1 MAKGQTFLNVPDD
14 TSRGSIRHLH
24 VIITNPDS
32 EKDVLVVPVSR
43 YHEKDGNPFPGQDES
58 CILTAGCHP
67 FVKVKSYIS
76 YRHSKAM
83 NLIEIF
89 NGLQKGKLI
98 RKEEFEPRFIQ
109 DMQRGADESPFLP
122 EKLKRFFGH
131 FL

>member
-1 MAKGQTFLNVPDD
+1 MAKGQTFLNAPDE
-14 TSRGSIRHLH
+14 TSHGSIRHLH

-32 EKDVLVVPVSR
+32 EKDVLVVPVSS
-43 YHEKDGNPFPGQDES
+43 YHEKDGKPLFGQDES
-58 CILTAGCHP
+58 CILTADCHP
-67 FVKVKSYIS
+67 FIKVKSYIS

-109 DMQRGADESPFLP
+109 DMQRGAEESPFLP
-122 EKLKRFFGH
+122 EKLRRFFRH